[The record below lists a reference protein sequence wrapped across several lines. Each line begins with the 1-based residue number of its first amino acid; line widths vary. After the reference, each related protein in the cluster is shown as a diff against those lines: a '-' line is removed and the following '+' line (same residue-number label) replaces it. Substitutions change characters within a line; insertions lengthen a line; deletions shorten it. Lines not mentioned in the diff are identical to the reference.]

1 MKVLLLCLKAF
12 ETMEFSVF
20 IDIMGWARD
29 EEKVNVEVATCGFS
43 KTVVSTFG
51 VPIIMDTLIDDV
63 DVDVNDYDALA
74 IPGGFQE
81 YGFREEAFDITTLEL
96 IRKFNFQNK
105 PIASI
110 CVAAFALAKSGILNG
125 RRATTYHSLN
135 GARQKELALYEG
147 IIVINEPIVIDGNII
162 TSYNPQTASGVA
174 FKLLEML
181 SSKEKVNSIKRM
193 MGFIE

>member
-20 IDIMGWARD
+20 VDIMGWARD
-29 EEKVNVEVATCGFS
+29 EEKVNVEVVTCGFN

-51 VPIIMDTLIDDV
+51 VPIIMDTLID

-81 YGFREEAFDITTLEL
+81 YGFREEAFDIKTLDL
-96 IRKFNFQNK
+96 IKKFNSQNK

-125 RRATTYHSLN
+125 RKATTYHLLN
-135 GARQKELALYEG
+135 GARQKELASYEN

-162 TSYNPQTASGVA
+162 TSSNPQTASGVA

>member
-29 EEKVNVEVATCGFS
+29 EEKVNIKVVTCGFN
-43 KTVVSTFG
+43 KTVISTFG
-51 VPIIMDTLIDDV
+51 VPIIMDTLMD

-81 YGFREEAFDITTLEL
+81 YGFREEAFDTKTLEL
-96 IRKFNFQNK
+96 IRKFNSQNK

-125 RRATTYHSLN
+125 RKATTYHLLN

-174 FKLLEML
+174 FKLLEIL
-181 SSKEKVNSIKRM
+181 SNTEKVDSIKRM

>member
-20 IDIMGWARD
+20 VDIMGWARD
-29 EEKVNVEVATCGFS
+29 EEKVNVEVVTCGFN

-51 VPIIMDTLIDDV
+51 IPIIMDTLIDDI
-63 DVDVNDYDALA
+63 DVNDYDAIA

-81 YGFREEAFDITTLEL
+81 YGFREEAFDIKTQEL

-125 RRATTYHSLN
+125 RRATTYHSFN

-147 IIVINEPIVIDGNII
+147 IMVINEPIVIDGNII
-162 TSYNPQTASGVA
+162 TSYNPQTAPDVA
-174 FKLLEML
+174 FKLLEMF
-181 SSKEKVNSIKRM
+181 SSKEKVHSIKRM

>member
-20 IDIMGWARD
+20 VDIMGWARD
-29 EEKVNVEVATCGFS
+29 EEKVNIEVVTCGFN

-51 VPIIMDTLIDDV
+51 VPIIMDTLIDDI
-63 DVDVNDYDALA
+63 DVDGYDALA

-81 YGFREEAFDITTLEL
+81 YGFRDEAFDIRTLEL

-125 RRATTYHSLN
+125 RRATTYHLLN
-135 GARQKELALYEG
+135 GTKQKELASYESV
-147 IIVINEPIVIDGNII
+147 IVINEPIVIDDNII

-174 FKLLEML
+174 FKLLEIL
-181 SSKEKVNSIKRM
+181 SSTEKVNSIKKI
-193 MGFIE
+193 MGFLE

>member
-1 MKVLLLCLKAF
+1 
-12 ETMEFSVF
+12 MEFSVF
-20 IDIMGWARD
+20 VDIMGWARD
-29 EEKVNVEVATCGFS
+29 EEKVNVEVVTCGFN

-51 VPIIMDTLIDDV
+51 IPIIMDTLIDDI
-63 DVDVNDYDALA
+63 DANDYDAIA

-81 YGFREEAFDITTLEL
+81 YGFREEAFDIKTQEL

-125 RRATTYHSLN
+125 RRATTYHLLN

-147 IIVINEPIVIDGNII
+147 IMVINEPIVIDGNII
-162 TSYNPQTASGVA
+162 TSYNPQTASDVA

-181 SSKEKVNSIKRM
+181 SSKDKVHSIKRM

>member
-12 ETMEFSVF
+12 ETMEFSAFV
-20 IDIMGWARD
+20 DIMGWARD
-29 EEKVNVEVATCGFS
+29 EEKVNIEVVTCGFN

-51 VPIIMDTLIDDV
+51 VPIIMDTLMD

-81 YGFREEAFDITTLEL
+81 YGFREEAFDIKTREL
-96 IRKFNFQNK
+96 IRKFNSQNK

-110 CVAAFALAKSGILNG
+110 CVAAFALAESGILNG
-125 RRATTYHSLN
+125 RKATTYHLLN

-174 FKLLEML
+174 FQLLEML
-181 SSKEKVNSIKRM
+181 SNTEKVDSIKKI

>member
-20 IDIMGWARD
+20 VDIMGWARD
-29 EEKVNVEVATCGFS
+29 EEKVNVEVVTCGFN

-51 VPIIMDTLIDDV
+51 VPIIVDTLINDI
-63 DVDVNDYDALA
+63 DVNNYDALA

-81 YGFREEAFDITTLEL
+81 YGFRDEAFEFKTLEL
-96 IRKFNFQNK
+96 IRKFNYQNK

-110 CVAAFALAKSGILNG
+110 CVAAFALAQSGILNG
-125 RRATTYHSLN
+125 RRATTYHLLN
-135 GARQKELALYEG
+135 GTRQKELALYEG

-174 FKLLEML
+174 FQLLEML
-181 SSKEKVNSIKRM
+181 SCKEKADSIKKM

>member
-20 IDIMGWARD
+20 VDIMGWARD
-29 EEKVNVEVATCGFS
+29 EEKVNIEVVTCGFN

-51 VPIIMDTLIDDV
+51 VPIIMDTLMD

-81 YGFREEAFDITTLEL
+81 YGFREEAFDIKTLEL
-96 IRKFNFQNK
+96 IRKFNSQNK

-110 CVAAFALAKSGILNG
+110 CVAAFALAESGILNG
-125 RRATTYHSLN
+125 RKATTYHLLN

-174 FKLLEML
+174 FKLLEIL
-181 SSKEKVNSIKRM
+181 SNTEKVDSIKRI

>member
-1 MKVLLLCLKAF
+1 
-12 ETMEFSVF
+12 MEFSVF

-29 EEKVNVEVATCGFS
+29 EEKVNIKVVTCGFN
-43 KTVVSTFG
+43 KTVISTFG
-51 VPIIMDTLIDDV
+51 VPIIMDTLMD

-81 YGFREEAFDITTLEL
+81 YGFREEAFDIKTLEL
-96 IRKFNFQNK
+96 IRKFNSQNK

-125 RRATTYHSLN
+125 KRATTYHLLN

-147 IIVINEPIVIDGNII
+147 TIVINEPIVIDGNII

-174 FKLLEML
+174 FKLLEIL
-181 SSKEKVNSIKRM
+181 SNTEKVDSIKRM

>member
-12 ETMEFSVF
+12 EAMEFSVF
-20 IDIMGWARD
+20 VDIMGWARD
-29 EEKVNVEVATCGFS
+29 EEKVNVEVVTCGFN
-43 KTVVSTFG
+43 KTVISTFG
-51 VPIIMDTLIDDV
+51 VPIIMDTLMD

-81 YGFREEAFDITTLEL
+81 YGFREEAFDIKTLEL
-96 IRKFNFQNK
+96 IRKFNSQNK

-110 CVAAFALAKSGILNG
+110 CVAAFALAESGILNG
-125 RRATTYHSLN
+125 RKATTYHLLN

-174 FKLLEML
+174 FKLLEIL
-181 SSKEKVNSIKRM
+181 SNTEKADSIKRM

>member
-20 IDIMGWARD
+20 VDIIGWARD
-29 EEKVNVEVATCGFS
+29 EEKVNIEVVTCGFN

-51 VPIIMDTLIDDV
+51 VPVIMDTLID

-81 YGFREEAFDITTLEL
+81 YGFREEAFDIKTQEL

-125 RRATTYHSLN
+125 RRATTYHLLN

-174 FKLLEML
+174 FKLLEKL
-181 SSKEKVNSIKRM
+181 SSKEIVTSIKKM

>member
-29 EEKVNVEVATCGFS
+29 EEKVNVEVVTCGFN

-51 VPIIMDTLIDDV
+51 VPIIMDTLINDI
-63 DVDVNDYDALA
+63 DVNNYDALA

-81 YGFREEAFDITTLEL
+81 YGFRDEAFEFKTLEL
-96 IRKFNFQNK
+96 IRKFSYQNK

-110 CVAAFALAKSGILNG
+110 CVAAFALAQSGILNG
-125 RRATTYHSLN
+125 RRATTYHLLN

-147 IIVINEPIVIDGNII
+147 IIVIDEPIVIDENII

-181 SSKEKVNSIKRM
+181 SCKEKVDSIKKM

>member
-29 EEKVNVEVATCGFS
+29 EEKVNIKVVTCGFN
-43 KTVVSTFG
+43 KTVISTFG
-51 VPIIMDTLIDDV
+51 VPIIMDTLMD

-81 YGFREEAFDITTLEL
+81 YGFREEAFDIKTLEL
-96 IRKFNFQNK
+96 IRKFNSQNK

-125 RRATTYHSLN
+125 KRATTYHLLN

-147 IIVINEPIVIDGNII
+147 TIVINEPIVIDGNII

-174 FKLLEML
+174 FKLLEIL
-181 SSKEKVNSIKRM
+181 SNTEKVDSIKRM

>member
-29 EEKVNVEVATCGFS
+29 EEKVNVEVVTCGFN
-43 KTVVSTFG
+43 KTVISTFG
-51 VPIIMDTLIDDV
+51 VPIIMDMLVDDI
-63 DVDVNDYDALA
+63 DVNDYDALA

-81 YGFREEAFDITTLEL
+81 YGFREEAFDTKTLEL

-125 RRATTYHSLN
+125 RKATTYHLLN

-147 IIVINEPIVIDGNII
+147 IIVIDEPIVIDGNII

-181 SSKEKVNSIKRM
+181 SSKEKVDPIKRM

>member
-1 MKVLLLCLKAF
+1 
-12 ETMEFSVF
+12 MEFSVF
-20 IDIMGWARD
+20 VDIMGWARD
-29 EEKVNVEVATCGFS
+29 EEKVNVEVVTCGFN

-51 VPIIMDTLIDDV
+51 VPIIMDTLID

-81 YGFREEAFDITTLEL
+81 YGFREEAFDIKTLDL
-96 IRKFNFQNK
+96 IKKFNFQNK

-125 RRATTYHSLN
+125 RRATTYHLLN
-135 GARQKELALYEG
+135 GARQKELALYEN
-147 IIVINEPIVIDGNII
+147 INVINEPIVIDGNII
-162 TSYNPQTASGVA
+162 TSYNPQTAPGVA

-181 SSKEKVNSIKRM
+181 SGKEKVNSIKRM